1 MLALSGY
8 KITQEIISGVRTAI
22 FRGYSE
28 QGDSSVIVKLLKSEY
43 PTVEEITRLKQEYK
57 ITHNI
62 DCEGI
67 VKAIN
72 FQKYQNSFALILED
86 FGGQSLQQLMAARR
100 LSLTEFLNI
109 AIALTHTLGELHKL
123 SIIHKDI
130 KPSNI
135 IINTLTEQVKITDF
149 SIATRL
155 DRENQII
162 NNPNLLEGTL
172 AYMSP
177 EQTGRMNR
185 SLDYRTD
192 FYSLGVTFY
201 EILTSQLPFT
211 TTDPLELVYS
221 HIAIK
226 PVPPHQLNPE
236 IPTAVSEITMKL
248 LAKTAEERYQSAEG
262 LKFDLENCLEQLQR
276 TGKIENFPP
285 GQRDRKGQLLIPQKL
300 YGREAEVAILM
311 ATFERVTTGAS
322 EMMLI
327 AGYSGIGKSALVNE
341 VHKPIVQARGYFIAG
356 KFDQFQRNIPYAALI
371 QAFRALIQ
379 QLLTETTEEIEI
391 WQQKLLEALGQNGQV
406 IIDVIPEIEL
416 IIGTQSPV
424 PELSPTESQNRF
436 NLVFQQFI
444 HVFCQADHPLVIF
457 LDDLQWTDGASLK
470 LIELLITDPDSQYL
484 LIIGAYRDNEVSAN
498 HPLIQKLEE
507 IQKASAIVNTLVLQT
522 LNISHVR
529 KLIADTLDESEKLN
543 VLTELVFNKTQ
554 GNPFFL
560 NQLIKT
566 LYSEK
571 LLNYDFKNACW
582 QWDVKQIQAIGIA
595 DYNIVELVARN
606 IKKLPEDTQEVLK
619 LAACIGNVFSLNV
632 LAIVNDSSASATATS
647 LWNALQ
653 AGLILP
659 LSESY
664 KVPLVFLQE
673 ELVNLAFDDSKVS
686 YKFLHDRIQQAAY
699 SLIPEAQ
706 KQVTHLKIGQLLL
719 RNIPLENLEANI
731 FDIAN
736 QLNFGVDLI
745 ADRPQKNELASLNL
759 IAGRK
764 AKSATAYEAAL
775 KYLNIGIKLLA
786 ADSWLHQY
794 DLTLNLYVEAVEA
807 EYLNTNF
814 DRASEYAEIVLQQ
827 AKDLLDRVKVYE
839 AKMQMYMAQIQ
850 MPLALD
856 TGLSVLEMLGVSLEN
871 EPPKTSIEDLINL
884 PEMNDIYKLAAM
896 RCLINL
902 FSAVYVGNPTLLPQI
917 IFTLVHLS
925 IKYGNSSVSACGY
938 VLYALLLCGPM
949 GDIDSGYRYG
959 ELALRILDKFN
970 AREIKCRVLCI
981 FNSMVIIWKDH
992 LYQTLESTKEAIQI
1006 GLETGDVEYAGYSA
1020 NNYCTY
1026 SFFVGEHL
1034 ELIDRKSEQYIN
1046 LMLNLKQDFS
1056 ANNKKILRQ
1065 MVLNF
1070 LGQTENKCSLIGVAF
1085 NESSMLPIFMEAKN
1099 SFSIFGVYLSKT
1111 ILAYFFK
1118 EPKKAV
1124 ENALMA
1130 AKYAESVTGNLSS
1143 VEHNFYHSL
1152 ALLANY
1158 TNVQPDEQEKYV
1170 AEILTNQEKMQ
1181 VWAFHA
1187 PMNYQ
1192 HKYDLVEAEKARVLG
1207 QNEKAIALYDRAI
1220 LAAGEQ
1226 GYIQEEALANELA
1239 AEFHAARGS
1248 HKIAQ
1253 FYLTEA
1259 YYGYIRWGATAKV
1272 NDLESKYPEYLSKIT
1287 TQKPVAIDINHTT
1300 TTTSRGVSDILDL
1313 ATLMKASLAIS
1324 SEIVM
1329 SQLLNQLMKIALE
1342 NTGATKGCLLLWENG
1357 KFVIEAAAEI
1367 QENIVQF
1374 LPTLPVEIARSVP
1387 MSVLNYVQKTQ
1398 ESLVLNEAYKQEI
1411 FLADPYIAERKL
1423 KSVLCT
1429 PIIKQR
1435 KPIGLFYLE
1444 NNLTAGAFT
1453 PERLEVLKLL
1463 SSQAAISLENVRLI
1477 ASLEEAKEQLEEYSQ
1492 TLELK
1497 VESRT
1502 QELQKSNQDLQ
1513 STLQKLQQTQTQL
1526 IQTEKMSSLGQLVAG
1541 IAHEIN
1547 NPINFIYGNLT
1558 HANEYIADLLGLI
1571 ELYQQTYSQT
1581 TPEIESET
1589 EAIDLDFIKK
1599 DLPKILTSMKVGSD
1613 RIRQLVLSLRNFS
1626 RLDEAEMKL
1635 VDIHSGIDSTLLI
1648 LQHRLKGTAE
1658 HPPIQVIKEYGELP
1672 EVECYAG
1679 QINQVFMNILSNA
1692 IDAIEQQSKDNSQEA
1707 EFTPNIYI
1715 CTRVSTPDR
1724 IAIHIIDN
1732 GPGIPPHVRS
1742 RLFEPFF
1749 TTKPVGSGT
1758 GLGLAIC
1765 YQIVVEKH
1773 GGELKC
1779 LSEIGKGTEFEI
1791 LLPHALRDRNSQSQ
1805 LSEKFPPI

>member
-8 KITQEIISGVRTAI
+8 KITQEIVSGFRTAI
-22 FRGYSE
+22 FRGYDE
-28 QGDSSVIVKLLKSEY
+28 QQHSLVIIKVLKSDY

-57 ITHNI
+57 ITHNLE
-62 DCEGI
+62 CEGI

-72 FQKYQNSFALILED
+72 FKKYLHGFALILED
-86 FGGQSLQQLMAARR
+86 FGGQSLQQLIASRQIS
-100 LSLTEFLNI
+100 LSEFLNI
-109 AIALTHTLGELHKL
+109 AIALARTLYELHKL

-135 IINTLTEQVKITDF
+135 IINPLTEQVKITDF

-155 DRENQII
+155 DRETQII
-162 NNPNLLEGTL
+162 NNPNSLEGTL

-185 SLDYRTD
+185 ALDYRTD

-201 EILTSQLPFT
+201 EILTGQLPFT
-211 TTDPLELVYS
+211 TTDTLELVYC
-221 HIAIK
+221 HIAVK

-236 IPTAVSEITMKL
+236 IPSAVSEITMKL

-276 TGKIENFPP
+276 TGKIEKFTP
-285 GQRDRKGQLLIPQKL
+285 GKRDKKGQFLIPQKL
-300 YGREAEVAILM
+300 YGREAEVATLM
-311 ATFERVTTGAS
+311 ATFERVSAGAR

-371 QAFRALIQ
+371 QAFRSLMQ
-379 QLLTETTEEIEI
+379 QLLTESAEKLEI
-391 WQQKLLEALGQNGQV
+391 WQQKLLEALGQNGQI
-406 IIDVIPEIEL
+406 IIDVIPEVEL
-416 IIGTQSPV
+416 IIGMQSPV
-424 PELSPTESQNRF
+424 PELGPTESQNRF
-436 NLVFQQFI
+436 NRVFQQFI
-444 HVFCQADHPLVIF
+444 HVFCQADHPLVVF
-457 LDDLQWTDGASLK
+457 LDDLQWADAASLK
-470 LIELLITDPDSQYL
+470 LIELLMTDPDSKYL
-484 LIIGAYRDNEVSAN
+484 LTIGAYRDNEVSAT
-498 HPLIQKLEE
+498 HPLIQKLES
-507 IQKASAIVNTLVLQT
+507 IQKAGAMVNTIVLKT
-522 LNISHVR
+522 LNISHVSQ
-529 KLIADTLDESEKLN
+529 LIADTIDESEKSKFLA
-543 VLTELVFNKTQ
+543 ELVFNKTQ

-560 NQLIKT
+560 TQLLKT

-571 LLNYDFKNACW
+571 LLTYDFSNARW
-582 QWDVKQIQAIGIA
+582 QWDFKQIQAIGIA

-606 IKKLPEDTQEVLK
+606 IKKLPKNTQNVLK
-619 LAACIGNVFSLNV
+619 LAACIGNLFNLNV
-632 LAIVNDSSASATATS
+632 LAIVNESSASNTATF
-647 LWNALQ
+647 LWDALQ

-659 LSESY
+659 LSETY
-664 KVPLVFLQE
+664 KIPLVFLPE
-673 ELVNLAFDDSKVS
+673 ELGTLAFDDSKVS
-686 YKFLHDRIQQAAY
+686 YKFLHDRVQQAAY
-699 SLIPEAQ
+699 SLIPEAE
-706 KQVTHLKIGQLLL
+706 KQTTHLKIGQMLLKNNTPQE
-719 RNIPLENLEANI
+719 RDVNI
-731 FDIAN
+731 FDIVN

-745 ADRPQKNELASLNL
+745 ADKSEKYELASLNL
-759 IAGRK
+759 IAGQK

-775 KYLNIGIKLLA
+775 KYLNMGIKLLA

-827 AKDLLDRVKVYE
+827 AKQLLDRVKVYE
-839 AKMQMYMAQIQ
+839 AKMQMYMAKMQ

-856 TGLSVLEMLGVSLEN
+856 TGISVLEMLGVSLEN

-902 FSAVYVGNPTLLPQI
+902 FSAVYVANPAQLPQI

-925 IKYGNSSVSACGY
+925 IKYGNSSASACGY
-938 VLYALLLCGPM
+938 VLYALLLCGSM

-981 FNSMVIIWKDH
+981 FNGLVRIWQEH
-992 LYQTLESTKEAIQI
+992 LYQTLESLRETIQI
-1006 GLETGDVEYAGYSA
+1006 GLETGDIEYAGYAA
-1020 NNYCTY
+1020 NNYCY
-1026 SFFVGEHL
+1026 HSFFLAEHL
-1034 ELIDRKSEQYIN
+1034 ELIAKKSDQYIN
-1046 LMLNLKQDFS
+1046 LMLKLKQDFS

-1070 LGQTENKCSLIGVAF
+1070 LGQTEDKCRLIGGAF
-1085 NESSMLPIFMEAKN
+1085 NETSMLPIFIKAKN
-1099 SFSIFGVYLSKT
+1099 SFSLFSVYLAKT
-1111 ILAYFFK
+1111 ILTYYFK
-1118 EPKKAV
+1118 EPIKAV
-1124 ENALMA
+1124 KNALMA
-1130 AKYAESVTGNLSS
+1130 GEYVEAVTGGIGA

-1158 TNVQPDEQEKYV
+1158 TNVHPDEQQKYLL
-1170 AEILTNQEKMQ
+1170 EISANQEKMQ
-1181 VWAFHA
+1181 VWALHA

-1207 QNEKAIALYDRAI
+1207 QNEQAIALYDRAI

-1239 AEFHAARGS
+1239 AEFHAARSS

-1272 NDLESKYPEYLSKIT
+1272 NDLESKYPQYLSKIT
-1287 TQKPVAIDINHTT
+1287 SQKATNIDIYHTT
-1300 TTTSRGVSDILDL
+1300 TTTSRGIDGVLDL
-1313 ATLMKASLAIS
+1313 ATVMKASLAIS
-1324 SEIVM
+1324 SEIMM
-1329 SQLLNQLMKIALE
+1329 SQLICQLMKIAIE
-1342 NTGATKGCLLLWENG
+1342 NAGATKGCIILVENG
-1357 KFVIEAAAEI
+1357 KFIIEAAVELQGNAI
-1367 QENIVQF
+1367 IF
-1374 LPTLPVEIARSVP
+1374 LPTLPIEISKSVP
-1387 MSVLNYVQKTQ
+1387 LAILNYVQRTQESVLLTQTKTQ
-1398 ESLVLNEAYKQEI
+1398 ERL
-1411 FLADPYIAERKL
+1411 LADPYIAEKQP
-1423 KSVLCT
+1423 KSLLCT
-1429 PIIKQR
+1429 PIIQQK
-1435 KPIGLFYLE
+1435 KLIGLFYLE
-1444 NNLTAGAFT
+1444 NNLATDAFT
-1453 PERLEVLKLL
+1453 SERLEVLKLL
-1463 SSQAAISLENVRLI
+1463 SSQAAISLENARLV
-1477 ASLEEAKEQLEEYSQ
+1477 ASLEDAKQQLEEYSQ
-1492 TLELK
+1492 RLEVK

-1558 HANEYIADLLGLI
+1558 HANEYTADLLRLI
-1571 ELYQQTYSQT
+1571 ELYQETYSQN
-1581 TPEIESET
+1581 TPEIDSET
-1589 EAIDLDFIKK
+1589 EAIDLDFIKQ

-1626 RLDEAEMKL
+1626 RLDEAEMKS

-1658 HPPIQVIKEYGELP
+1658 QPAIQIIKEYSELP
-1672 EVECYAG
+1672 AVECYAG
-1679 QINQVFMNILSNA
+1679 QMNQVFMNILTNA
-1692 IDAIEQQSKDNSQEA
+1692 IDALEQQSKDNAQPA
-1707 EFTPNIYI
+1707 AFTPNICI
-1715 CTRVSTPDR
+1715 RTRVVSGDR
-1724 IAIHIIDN
+1724 VAIHIIDN
-1732 GPGIPPHVRS
+1732 ALGMAPHVRS

-1749 TTKPVGSGT
+1749 TTKPIGSGT
-1758 GLGLAIC
+1758 GLGLAIS

-1773 GGELKC
+1773 GGQLKC
-1779 LSEIGKGTEFEI
+1779 FSEVGKGSEFAIEI
-1791 LLPHALRDRNSQSQ
+1791 PIKPIQ
-1805 LSEKFPPI
+1805 L